1 MDVIGSGE
9 SDPHLLSPMTG
20 TEIIL
25 LLDDDHANALLQRRA
40 LERSGYMVAVAHT
53 PADALE
59 VLQRVVVSAVIV
71 DYHLQS
77 DITGLGFCAR
87 IRAAGYDVPVVLV
100 SGAADTSAIVD
111 AMRLGVSDFIEK
123 DLNFLAELP
132 AVVRRVM
139 DRLHLETQL
148 TGMYRSRARGADLV
162 LLVEEDPA
170 DVAAQTPAL
179 ERAGYQ
185 VRTAA
190 TPAEALT
197 ILREQAVGVMI
208 LDQNLSGG
216 ETGLSLYDSARSLGY
231 DVPAILVTAFSD
243 HATAARALRAGMRDY
258 LEKTDK
264 YVDELPRMVRRV
276 FTRLRLDRQVAESRA
291 LLSSIVGSA
300 RDAVLTVEPD
310 GLITLFNRAAEEI
323 FSISAAEALG
333 TSASRFLPEL
343 LSVNDGYPLHMPSMR
358 SETQALRRDGSAFP
372 ADVTIAETRA
382 LGDSF
387 HTIIARDISG
397 QKKTEAELRAANQR
411 LTRTLEDLE
420 QFAYISSH
428 DLQEPLRTIL
438 LFVAQLRSRLGSGLD
453 GDAAQY
459 MNYITS
465 SAERMSALISG
476 ALQYAQASGQAP
488 EFSTTNL
495 EDVLTR
501 AVRDCE
507 ALVRETGASIT
518 HDPLPAVKAQ
528 GGQIETVLRNL
539 IGNAL
544 KYRGD
549 QPPRLHIGVERQEN
563 AWKISVRDNGRGFK
577 PEYAGHIFGVFKRL
591 HGSEVPGTGIGLA
604 VCKRIVENYGG
615 RIWAESTP
623 GEGATFH
630 FTLPQAPSA
639 VPHNPR

>member
-1 MDVIGSGE
+1 MDLIGSGE
-9 SDPHLLSPMTG
+9 SDPHLFSPMTG

-40 LERSGYMVAVAHT
+40 LERSGYMVAVS
-53 PADALE
+53 PPRRRCFE
-59 VLQRVVVSAVIV
+59 KSFSVVVVSAVIV
-71 DYHLQS
+71 DYRLQN

-111 AMRLGVSDFIEK
+111 AMRLGVSDFVEK

-148 TGMYRSRARGADLV
+148 TGLYRSRARGADLV

-170 DVAAQTPAL
+170 DVVAQTHAL

-190 TPAEALT
+190 TPAEALA
-197 ILREQAVGVMI
+197 ILREHAVGMMI

-216 ETGLSLYDSARSLGY
+216 ETGLSLYDSAKSLGY

-310 GLITLFNRAAEEI
+310 GMITLFNRAAEEI
-323 FSISAAEALG
+323 FGIPAAEALG

-343 LSVNDGYPLHMPSMR
+343 LSVNDGYPLHMPSIR
-358 SETQALRRDGSAFP
+358 SETEALRRDGSAFP

-411 LTRTLEDLE
+411 LTRPREDLE
-420 QFAYISSH
+420 PFAYISSH

-438 LFVAQLRSRLGSGLD
+438 LFVAQLQSRLGSGLD

-495 EDVLTR
+495 EDALTR
-501 AVRDCE
+501 ALRDCE
-507 ALVRETGASIT
+507 GA
-518 HDPLPAVKAQ
+518 DP
-528 GGQIETVLRNL
+528 RNR
-539 IGNAL
+539 
-544 KYRGD
+544 RGHY
-549 QPPRLHIGVERQEN
+549 PR
-563 AWKISVRDNGRGFK
+563 SV
-577 PEYAGHIFGVFKRL
+577 A
-591 HGSEVPGTGIGLA
+591 GSESSKRSDRNGFAQPDRQRAKVSRRPAAPPPHRRGAAGERLEDQRSRQRPRFQA
-604 VCKRIVENYGG
+604 RVCRPHFRRLQTSSWQRSARHRNRISSLQTDC
-615 RIWAESTP
+615 RKLW
-623 GEGATFH
+623 
-630 FTLPQAPSA
+630 
-639 VPHNPR
+639 R